1 MPDKKKIIRISLL
14 IAAGFVIIFAAF
26 KIYKIFADDPLILY
40 GNVDIRT
47 VNLSFRVPGKLASLA
62 VDEGDP
68 VEPGQILG
76 ELDPEPYKNALT
88 QAKGEYDAQK
98 ANLALLEE
106 GYRTEEI
113 AQVRSSMHERLVAF
127 EYANTNYQRIQK
139 LYDTRAVSADERDNA
154 RTARNEAMANL
165 QAAKDKLSQYEIGN
179 RAQEI
184 EAAQANL
191 EQAGGVLAQ
200 AQLNLEDSKL
210 ISPSSGVILTRA
222 AEPGTVLAAGSSVFT
237 LSLTRPVWVRAYVEE
252 VNLPRA
258 VPGTVVKITTD
269 GQEGK
274 FYDGRIGFVS
284 PTAEFT
290 PKSVQTPEL
299 RTDLVYRLRII
310 VTNPDD
316 NLRQGM
322 PVTITFP

>member
-1 MPDKKKIIRISLL
+1 M
-14 IAAGFVIIFAAF
+14 
-26 KIYKIFADDPLILY
+26 
-40 GNVDIRT
+40 DIRT

-154 RTARNEAMANL
+154 RTARC
-165 QAAKDKLSQYEIGN
+165 
-179 RAQEI
+179 
-184 EAAQANL
+184 
-191 EQAGGVLAQ
+191 
-200 AQLNLEDSKL
+200 
-210 ISPSSGVILTRA
+210 PSRR
-222 AEPGTVLAAGSSVFT
+222 
-237 LSLTRPVWVRAYVEE
+237 RP
-252 VNLPRA
+252 P
-258 VPGTVVKITTD
+258 
-269 GQEGK
+269 
-274 FYDGRIGFVS
+274 
-284 PTAEFT
+284 
-290 PKSVQTPEL
+290 
-299 RTDLVYRLRII
+299 
-310 VTNPDD
+310 
-316 NLRQGM
+316 
-322 PVTITFP
+322 

>member
-14 IAAGFVIIFAAF
+14 IAAGFAILFTSF
-26 KIYKIFADDPLILY
+26 KIYKNFTGDALIIY

-47 VNLSFRVPGKLASLA
+47 VNLSFRVPGKLASLD
-62 VDEGDP
+62 VDEGDL
-68 VEPGQILG
+68 VEPGQLLG

-88 QAKGEYDAQK
+88 QARGEYDAQK

-106 GYRTEEI
+106 GYRNEEI

-127 EYANTNYQRIQK
+127 EYADTNYRRMQK
-139 LYDTRAVSADERDNA
+139 LYDTGAISTDERDHA

-165 QAAKDKLSQYEIGN
+165 QAAKDKLGQYETGS

-184 EAAQANL
+184 KAAQGNL
-191 EQAGGVLAQ
+191 EQAAGILAQ

-210 ISPSSGVILTRA
+210 ISPSRGVILTRA
-222 AEPGTVLAAGSSVFT
+222 AEPGTVLATGSSVFT

-252 VNLPRA
+252 TNLPRA
-258 VPGTVVKITTD
+258 VPGTEVKITTD
-269 GQEGK
+269 GQGDK
-274 FYDGRIGFVS
+274 VYDGRIGFVS

-290 PKSVQTPEL
+290 PKSVQTPAL